1 MLEKIESFLL
11 NKFLGK
17 VCSRLAVTI
26 VSALAAAPVQ
36 ALILKADVWLAYVGI
51 HVHIDPINQVELT
64 AAMIAAGQAAFEYF
78 KKRRMANPLSPA
90 VQTDPK
96 LIASVPPAPLV

>member
-17 VCSRLAVTI
+17 ICARLAVTI
-26 VSALAAAPVQ
+26 ISAFAAAPVQ
-36 ALILKADVWLAYVGI
+36 AVLVKVGI
-51 HVHIDPINQVELT
+51 HARIDPVELT
-64 AAMIAAGQAAFEYF
+64 AALIAGGQAAFEYF
-78 KKRRMANPLSPA
+78 KARRMKNPNSPA

-96 LIASVPPAPLV
+96 LIVALPASFVGPQQ